1 VKKFIALCF
10 ALILIMSAAYCL
22 GTAAAAASAPTLL
35 WDFGED
41 ERMSAS
47 MGANS
52 LNAVS
57 YWGEKDA
64 AGNDYYVFVAG
75 SNDPYIS
82 VDLSAADV
90 SEIVWVK
97 ARVKNAGPA
106 TAIELFGHTGGRG
119 LIGSEC
125 THIDIAGDDEWHT
138 YVVYIPDENV
148 RTVNT
153 YKDPQYAVSGFYW
166 EGTVDWIRLDPM
178 WQEGDDGS
186 DSGGS
191 MRPGDEIFIDYIA
204 FFPTEAEAKAFRSG
218 EDEGNAASGT
228 PAGSGNASAE
238 DVSAGEASAESGPA
252 ASPGGFASAEEAAG
266 GRNIITG
273 CVLLSGTDGFE
284 GEGPEN
290 LLDGDTS
297 TNFRT
302 DKLPAEA
309 VLKLNGVYNIVGC
322 AMATASDSEER
333 TGCSPDVWTISVSSD
348 GTEWIELVS
357 GDGTF
362 FGGRGRTYYA
372 ADAYVYGVSYV
383 KLSVGSTPS
392 GTVRLSELT
401 LFGDLLAPA
410 DEEPQRGTG
419 GTNFLGYAV
428 TAVIAGAAGFLAG
441 FAAGRKKR

>member
-1 VKKFIALCF
+1 MKKFIVLCL
-10 ALILIMSAAYCL
+10 AAVLILAAL
-22 GTAAAAASAPTLL
+22 DSFGPSAAAASVPTLL

-41 ERMSAS
+41 EQMSAS

-75 SNDPYIS
+75 SNDPYVS
-82 VDLSAADV
+82 VDLSANDV
-90 SEIVWVK
+90 SDIVWVK

-119 LIGSEC
+119 LIGSDC

-191 MRPGDEIFIDYIA
+191 MRAGDEIQIDYIA
-204 FFPTEAEAKAFRSG
+204 FFPTEEEAKAFRSE
-218 EDEGNAASGT
+218 EDDGNAASVI
-228 PAGSGNASAE
+228 PAGSGNTP
-238 DVSAGEASAESGPA
+238 AGESPAESGPT
-252 ASPGGFASAEEAAG
+252 ASPEGFVSAEEAAG

-273 CVLLSGTDGFE
+273 CVFVSGTDGFE
-284 GEGPEN
+284 SEGPEN
-290 LLDGDTS
+290 LFDGDTS
-297 TNFRT
+297 TKFRT

-309 VLKLNGVYNIVGC
+309 VLKLNGVYDILGY
-322 AMATASDSEER
+322 AMASADSSEIKER
-333 TGCSPDVWTISVSSD
+333 SPDAWTISVSSD
-348 GTEWIELVS
+348 GTVWIDLVS

-362 FGGRGRTYYA
+362 FGKTGDAYYA
-372 ADAYVYGVSYV
+372 GDACVYGVSYV
-383 KLSVGSTPS
+383 KLSVESTPS
-392 GTVRLSELT
+392 GTLELSELT

-410 DEEPQRGTG
+410 DEEPKDRTEGP
-419 GTNFLGYAV
+419 NLFGYVV
-428 TAVIAGAAGFLAG
+428 TAVIAAAAGFLAG
-441 FAAGRKKR
+441 FAFGRKKR